1 MNIIAWNVR
10 GLNKVYNHKELKVF
24 LQENKV
30 GVIVITETR
39 VKENNAAQVVMKIAK
54 NLIWH
59 NNYVEDPGGRISIIW
74 NPSVV
79 KFQLLCTHMQ
89 VIDDSIKDN
98 KAPGGDAFDAL
109 FYKKT
114 LPLMGKEITQ
124 AVLHFFDTGVMC
136 EAINCAL
143 ITLI

>member
-1 MNIIAWNVR
+1 MRCVQDDN
-10 GLNKVYNHKELKVF
+10 
-24 LQENKV
+24 
-30 GVIVITETR
+30 
-39 VKENNAAQVVMKIAK
+39 QVEKYQIEK
-54 NLIWH
+54 NLKTQLEKWVNIEENATEHKARVLWL
-59 NNYVEDPGGRISIIW
+59 NEDACG
-74 NPSVV
+74 
-79 KFQLLCTHMQ
+79 T
-89 VIDDSIKDN
+89 VIQDAKGIQREIDN